1 MKIALGSD
9 KSGFSLKEAIK
20 TDLIEQGYSVT
31 GSRLC
36 ERR

>member
-20 TDLIEQGYSVT
+20 ANATHI
-31 GSRLC
+31 RLG
-36 ERR
+36 RILWQN